1 VLNPDFAGP
10 QFNQIQIIRA
20 LGQPLIMVTISL
32 IATAYILPQDA
43 GSASSLFNILRN
55 LGGAI
60 GIALLATLLDAR
72 TKTYFDYL
80 REAMVPSNP
89 QVAERLAS
97 MTDPWAMKRRRWA
110 SSARLPISRRRSWPT
125 TMRFTLSGSRWGQH
139 AGGVVD
145 QEVASGA

>member
-1 VLNPDFAGP
+1 MLNPDFAGP
-10 QFNQIQIIRA
+10 QFNQIQMMRA

-32 IATAYILPQDA
+32 IATAYIQPQDA

-80 REAMVPSNP
+80 RESMVPSQP
-89 QVAERLAS
+89 
-97 MTDPWAMKRRRWA
+97 
-110 SSARLPISRRRSWPT
+110 
-125 TMRFTLSGSRWGQH
+125 
-139 AGGVVD
+139 AGG
-145 QEVASGA
+145 GAPGDAD